1 MANEQEIIQGL
12 IDRDEQQPT
21 EENGDIIEKLVNA
34 DKEDGGHQE
43 SEEQEGQE
51 TGDEGAETEHDNDEE
66 DGGESSEE
74 SEEGNDA
81 EAADLDVS
89 KYFEGFSSL
98 DEVKST
104 LEKAK
109 QFPELEEEL
118 NTLRQSKEEAQ
129 TLQEQIKELKERQP
143 FNNEKFYKLD
153 KLYAEDPEKAAI
165 LMRYAF
171 GDNSAES
178 VLKLEM
184 MLEHP
189 QIFEKNPESLQ
200 RMLIKKYQDF
210 YSGEYTPDDP
220 EYQDAKIAME
230 IDADRAKKLFE
241 AEIAKVEVP
250 KAKTEEEVKA
260 ETEAFFKSWAP
271 VFPKV
276 KSALGKI
283 DIPVLDEKDNTKTKV
298 LMSYSIPEEDL
309 KDVYEIAANHIAASK
324 IPPNEASVK
333 QAVEVAKGVYIWNN
347 LPKIMTQVRNNLS
360 KEVGSEALSKVNN
373 PARAGADVNKPP
385 KGKKK
390 DAVREAFDEITAP
403 YRQY

>member
-21 EENGDIIEKLVNA
+21 EESGDVIEKLVNA
-34 DKEDGGHQE
+34 GEEDGGHQE
-43 SEEQEGQE
+43 AAEQEEGQESVEEGAEQEHEEGEDEEQE
-51 TGDEGAETEHDNDEE
+51 TV
-66 DGGESSEE
+66 ESSEE
-74 SEEGNDA
+74 DNDA
-81 EAADLDVS
+81 EAADIDVS

-118 NTLRQSKEEAQ
+118 NALRQSSKEVQ
-129 TLQEQIKELKERQP
+129 TLQEQVKQLKERNP
-143 FNNEKFYKLD
+143 YNNEELYKLD
-153 KLYAEDPEKAAI
+153 KLYAEDPDKAAI
-165 LMRYAF
+165 LTRYAL
-171 GDNSAES
+171 GDKSAEL

-200 RMLIKKYQDF
+200 RQLIKKYQDY

-230 IDADRAKKLFE
+230 IDADRAKKLFD
-241 AEIAKVEVP
+241 AEIAKIEVP
-250 KAKTEEEVKA
+250 KAKTDAEKKA
-260 ETEAFFKSWAP
+260 EMENLFKSWTP

-276 KSALGKI
+276 KKSLGKI
-283 DIPVLDEKDNTKTKV
+283 DIPVLDEKDNSKTKV

-309 KDVYEIAANHIAASK
+309 KDVYEIAANHIAATK
-324 IPPNEASVK
+324 IQPTEESIK
-333 QAVEVAKGVYIWNN
+333 QAVDVAKGVYIWNN

-360 KEVGSEALSKVNN
+360 KEVGSQALNKVNN
-373 PARAGADVNKPP
+373 PAKAGSDVKKPP

-390 DAVREAFDEITAP
+390 DPVRQAFDEITSP
-403 YRQY
+403 YR